1 MPGNTCRRA
10 PRVVPSM
17 DIRALPIGPEEAFVL
32 SRIDGISSEEDIASA
47 TGFDGQSIQRIINR
61 LSELGAIEFELPGT
75 PVERVAQK
83 SVNISGSFRMSP
95 VLEIQQPGR
104 SQHPGATD
112 GEPANIHNSS
122 NISSE
127 YLSSAKSD
135 IACTPSGEFALTRR
149 IVRSTPSDSSSTEDS
164 AIRRRALARKLGHSS
179 APPSR
184 STPAGSPSDSGQHF
198 ALNNPS
204 RQMEV
209 ASMARRQQVDR
220 YLSMANEAAECN
232 NLMSAVNSLKI
243 ACSLCPQDRD
253 LARKLEDM
261 QLRAA
266 SALWQEYA
274 ERADYEVFE
283 GRLAEAVRSYEVAAL
298 GHPSWRFFERAAF
311 CCLNSGGDLKKAA
324 ELAKRAVSMAPEN
337 PKCRLT
343 LAQVYVAAKLKQSA
357 ISELERVL
365 ELDPKQDSIREYI
378 RSVKRDEI

>member
-1 MPGNTCRRA
+1 MSGNICGKA

-32 SRIDGISSEEDIASA
+32 SRIDGVSSEEDIASA
-47 TGFDGQSIQRIINR
+47 TGFDGEVIERIINR

-75 PVERVAQK
+75 TVERVTQK
-83 SVNISGSFRMSP
+83 SFNMSGSFRITP
-95 VLEIQQPGR
+95 VLEIQQPGQ
-104 SQHPGATD
+104 SQHPGAAD
-112 GEPANIHNSS
+112 GEPRHSDTAS
-122 NISSE
+122 NISAE
-127 YLSSAKSD
+127 YASSAKSD
-135 IACTPSGEFALTRR
+135 ITCTSSGEFALTRR
-149 IVRSTPSDSSSTEDS
+149 IVRSTPADSSQTDDS
-164 AIRRRALARKLGHSS
+164 AVRRRALARKLGHSS
-179 APPSR
+179 APPSK
-184 STPAGSPSDSGQHF
+184 STPTSSPSDSGQHF

-204 RQMEV
+204 RQMEAAAMV
-209 ASMARRQQVDR
+209 RRQQVER
-220 YLSMANEAAECN
+220 YLSMANEAADCN

-243 ACSLCPQDRD
+243 ACSLCPEDKE

-266 SALWQEYA
+266 AALWQEYA

-283 GRLAEAVRSYEVAAL
+283 GRLAEAVRSYEFAAL

-365 ELDPKQDSIREYI
+365 ELDPKQDSVRDYI